1 MRFTRPH
8 KRYEHHWPR
17 AGAVTDARRCVKS
30 GFTPLE
36 DPSRQG
42 TQGKGEMAILH
53 HRFRR
58 ARPES
63 SVRDTDPVAPGVL
76 GFIGGSVCSLSQR
89 DQRLTNVA

>member
-1 MRFTRPH
+1 MLDF
-8 KRYEHHWPR
+8 
-17 AGAVTDARRCVKS
+17 AVKS
-30 GFTPLE
+30 GFTPLG

-42 TQGKGEMAILH
+42 TQGKGEMAIRH

-63 SVRDTDPVAPGVL
+63 SVRDTDPVAPGFL
-76 GFIGGSVCSLSQR
+76 CFIGGSVCSLSQR